1 MFKQFHTIRSKLLFY
16 FAIFL
21 VLTFTI
27 ILTNFWFDKR
37 KDTIDAIAAR
47 LQNINLNTQ
56 IISRLESEFFKDEI
70 INPQFYKTHQS
81 TYLTQRDSLVD
92 RVRTDLKNLAKTHEL
107 ASTEVA
113 NNIEDIVAQYQ
124 RYDTI
129 FSNIITLIQFRG
141 FKNYGI
147 EGKMRQYIHQA
158 EDSSK
163 VHLYDQSHILMI
175 RRYEKDFILRK
186 QPMYIAKVKKA
197 VKALQGIVKKEVWPT
212 KVKYQ
217 LTLDLQNYLEL
228 FDKLTAAEAAIG
240 FRNNMGLRQQ
250 LKLLAKA
257 MNSNLAT
264 LNQVVRQRSHRLERQ
279 ITATLVLIMA
289 FCVGLIVLLG
299 YTITRMLSRPIR
311 QLSASIGE
319 VIRSGF
325 SHDRSLLRFDTKD
338 EIGLLSKDF
347 AYMLDTV
354 HFTMDEIKQKSAKVE
369 EKQALLMDSLRYA
382 KQIQQAILPEYHE
395 FENVFKDYFVLFLA
409 QQVVSGDFYW
419 LLQRGNKTFVAV
431 VDCTGHGV
439 PGAFMSMIGNTLLNE
454 IVNEKNVEEPA
465 LILEVLHLEIR
476 TALRQ
481 AQKKNDDG
489 MDVCLCLIEQL
500 PQSPR
505 CKKVTFAGARRPLL
519 YSVASVEP
527 ELLNNPTKETDVS
540 AYNATVATI
549 EKQITANKEPTT
561 LHIIK
566 GTKRSIGGVHHYE
579 NRPFLNHQV
588 ILPENTV
595 LYLTTDGYAD
605 QHNPQR
611 EKYSRQRL
619 YTFIETIARMPL
631 GQQKKALNNELE
643 QHMVDAVPQRDDIT
657 IVGIKL

>member
-1 MFKQFHTIRSKLLFY
+1 VFNKFQTIRSKLLFY

-27 ILTNFWFDKR
+27 ILTNFWFDQR
-37 KDTIDAIAAR
+37 KDNLDTIATH
-47 LQNINLNTQ
+47 LQNVNLNTQ
-56 IISRLESEFFKDEI
+56 MISRLESEFFKDET
-70 INPQFYKTHQS
+70 INPEFYKTQQS
-81 TYLTQRDSLVD
+81 TYLAQRDSLIRQVQQDLQTLKQTSEIASAEVVD
-92 RVRTDLKNLAKTHEL
+92 
-107 ASTEVA
+107 
-113 NNIEDIVAQYQ
+113 NIEHIIAQYR

-129 FSNIITLIQFRG
+129 FSKIITLIHFRG

-147 EGKMRQYIHQA
+147 EGKMRRYIHKA

-163 VHLYDQSHILMI
+163 VYLYDQSHILMI

-186 QPMYIAKVKKA
+186 QPIYITKVRAA
-197 VKALQGIVKKEVWPT
+197 VKTLQGIVKKEVWPT

-217 LTLDLQNYLEL
+217 LTLDLQNYLVL

-240 FRNNMGLRQQ
+240 FKNNLGLRRK
-250 LKLLAKA
+250 LKALAQN
-257 MNSNLAT
+257 MHTNFAT
-264 LNQVVRQRSHRLERQ
+264 LNKVVLRRSTLLEQQ

-289 FCVGLIVLLG
+289 VCVGLIVVLG

-311 QLSASIGE
+311 QLSTSIGE
-319 VIRSGF
+319 IIRSDF
-325 SHDRSLLRFDTKD
+325 SHDRSLLRLDTKD

-382 KQIQQAILPEYHE
+382 KQIQQAILPENHE
-395 FENVFKDYFVLFLA
+395 FEKIFQDYFVLFLA

-489 MDVCLCLIEQL
+489 MDICLCLIEHL
-500 PQSPR
+500 PQSIY
-505 CKKVTFAGARRPLL
+505 KKITFAGARRPLL
-519 YSVASVEP
+519 YSTTAVAP
-527 ELLNNPTKETDVS
+527 ELIKPAKVQSHVAQS
-540 AYNATVATI
+540 AATI
-549 EKQITANKEPTT
+549 AT
-561 LHIIK
+561 LEQPLVDENTHKLGVIK

-579 NRPFLNHQV
+579 NRPFVNHEIV
-588 ILPENTV
+588 LPKDTV

-605 QHNPQR
+605 QHNPKR
-611 EKYSRQRL
+611 EKYSRQKL
-619 YTFIETIARMPL
+619 YKLMGTIANMPL
-631 GQQKKALNNELE
+631 EQQKQALNNELQ
-643 QHMVDAVPQRDDIT
+643 QHMTADTSQRDDIT
-657 IVGIKL
+657 IVGLKL